1 MARTKQEVR
10 NWLNAQVG
18 KQVNANA
25 GIYSGMC
32 VSLVKA
38 LLEYLGAPNPYKARG
53 HAKDYADT
61 LVREG
66 IAKDGNGWLRV
77 VVNRNMGKIGGVTY
91 GHIWID
97 LANEA
102 NYEQNGAI
110 ALRTTKNTRPYSQRQ
125 QVVNLDRYIKGGTPV
140 KKSNETIAREV
151 LDGKWGNGPTRI
163 AKLKA
168 AGYDYN
174 AIQRIVNDLVAG
186 KPVAKYHTVKKGDTM
201 SGIAAKYKISL
212 GRLIQLNPQI
222 KNINVISVGQ
232 KVRVK

>member
-18 KQVNANA
+18 KQVNASA
-25 GIYSGMC
+25 GIYNGQC

-38 LLEYLGAPNPYKARG
+38 LLEYLGAPTPYKARG

-61 LVREG
+61 LLREG
-66 IAKDGNGWLRV
+66 IAKNSDGWLRV

-125 QVVNLDRYIKGGTPV
+125 QVVNLDRYIKGDTPV
-140 KKSNETIAREV
+140 KK
-151 LDGKWGNGPTRI
+151 
-163 AKLKA
+163 
-168 AGYDYN
+168 
-174 AIQRIVNDLVAG
+174 
-186 KPVAKYHTVKKGDTM
+186 AKYHTVKRGDTL

-222 KNINVISVGQ
+222 KNINVIQVGE
-232 KVRVK
+232 KVRVS

>member
-25 GIYSGMC
+25 GIYSGQC
-32 VSLVKA
+32 CSLAKA

-53 HAKDYADT
+53 HAKDYADS
-61 LVREG
+61 LLREG
-66 IAKDGNGWLRV
+66 IARNGDGWLRV
-77 VVNRNMGKIGGVTY
+77 VVNRGMGNIGGVTY

-125 QVVNLDRYIKGGTPV
+125 QVVNLDKYIK
-140 KKSNETIAREV
+140 SDA
-151 LDGKWGNGPTRI
+151 PT
-163 AKLKA
+163 
-168 AGYDYN
+168 
-174 AIQRIVNDLVAG
+174 
-186 KPVAKYHTVKKGDTM
+186 KYHTVKKGDTM

>member
-1 MARTKQEVR
+1 M
-10 NWLNAQVG
+10 
-18 KQVNANA
+18 
-25 GIYSGMC
+25 
-32 VSLVKA
+32 
-38 LLEYLGAPNPYKARG
+38 
-53 HAKDYADT
+53 
-61 LVREG
+61 
-66 IAKDGNGWLRV
+66 
-77 VVNRNMGKIGGVTY
+77 
-91 GHIWID
+91 
-97 LANEA
+97 
-102 NYEQNGAI
+102 
-110 ALRTTKNTRPYSQRQ
+110 
-125 QVVNLDRYIKGGTPV
+125 NLDKYIKSDAPA
-140 KKSNETIAREV
+140 KKSNEAIAKEV

>member
-18 KQVNANA
+18 KQVNASA
-25 GIYSGMC
+25 GIYNGQC

-61 LVREG
+61 LLREG
-66 IAKDGNGWLRV
+66 IAKNSDGWLRV

-125 QVVNLDRYIKGGTPV
+125 QVVNLDMYIEGDTPV
-140 KKSNETIAREV
+140 EKSNETIAREV
-151 LDGKWGNGPTRI
+151 LVGKWGNGVVRQE
-163 AKLKA
+163 KLEA
-168 AGYDYN
+168 AGYNYN
-174 AIQRIVNDLVAG
+174 TIQRIVNDLVSG
-186 KPVAKYHTVKKGDTM
+186 KSTAKYHTVERGDTL

-222 KNINVISVGQ
+222 KNINVIQVGE
-232 KVRVK
+232 KVRVS